1 MHHKKYTESNLLG
14 ENLNGL
20 VAINHACHYSIE
32 FFKERKCS
40 LSEANSKLKQLKKTA
55 SVVSEQE
62 FFNKCQ
68 GCKNSAKKGCTFCR
82 KCRKEK
88 KFVKKI
94 FPTEKDWE
102 SLFANSSQ

>member
-1 MHHKKYTESNLLG
+1 MKTTSNTSKR
-14 ENLNGL
+14 NLNKF
-20 VAINHACHYSIE
+20 I
-32 FFKERKCS
+32 
-40 LSEANSKLKQLKKTA
+40 
-55 SVVSEQE
+55 
-62 FFNKCQ
+62 
-68 GCKNSAKKGCTFCR
+68 